1 MLTPAERPRIV
12 LDSVQ
17 QTSMKILV
25 IGSGGREHA
34 MVWKLRQSTTVKAVW
49 CAPGNGGISKDAEC
63 FPLDLKDLNA
73 AADLASKL
81 GAELTIVGPEVP
93 LAHGIADEFTKRGL
107 AILGPSQKAAQLEG
121 SKVFAKKFMERFK
134 IPTASTYGIVG
145 SPIDAYTSLCS
156 VDWPLVVKADGLC
169 AGKGVLVTS
178 SPDEAAAFIDRLM
191 EKNEFGDA
199 GKRVLLEEGLA
210 GRELSYIILMDGK
223 GFVSLAP
230 TRDHKRAYD
239 NDEGPN
245 TGGMGAFSSADIL
258 SPELEKKILETI
270 VRPTL
275 AGLEKEGLNYCGFLY
290 FGLMLTSDGP
300 KVLEYNCRLGDPET
314 QAILLRADFDF
325 ADACSQAASGNLA
338 AVQAKFSDGA
348 SICVVVASEGYP
360 EKPNIGKEII
370 GLEAA
375 ASVAGAT
382 IFHAGTRR
390 EGEKFYTTGGRIL
403 SVGAVGNDLSAA
415 ARIAYEAASKIRID
429 GAHYRKDIG
438 IPRSPSKATAEG
450 QNA

>member
-1 MLTPAERPRIV
+1 MNL
-12 LDSVQ
+12 
-17 QTSMKILV
+17 
-25 IGSGGREHA
+25 
-34 MVWKLRQSTTVKAVW
+34 
-49 CAPGNGGISKDAEC
+49 
-63 FPLDLKDLNA
+63 
-73 AADLASKL
+73 
-81 GAELTIVGPEVP
+81 
-93 LAHGIADEFTKRGL
+93 
-107 AILGPSQKAAQLEG
+107 QKAAQLEG
-121 SKVFAKKFMERFK
+121 SKVFAKRFMERFK
-134 IPTASTYGIVG
+134 IPTASAYGIYD

-191 EKNEFGDA
+191 EKKEFGDA

-258 SPELEKKILETI
+258 PPELEKKILETI
-270 VRPTL
+270 VQPTL

-325 ADACSQAASGNLA
+325 ADACARAVRGDLGS
-338 AVQAKFSDGA
+338 VQAKSSNGA
-348 SICVVVASEGYP
+348 SVCVVVASEGYP
-360 EKPNIGKEII
+360 ENPKIGKEIT

-375 ASVAGAT
+375 AAVSGAL

-390 EGEKFYTTGGRIL
+390 EGEKYYTTGGRVL
-403 SVGAVGNDLSAA
+403 GVGAVAGDLRAA
-415 ARIAYEAASKIRID
+415 SKIAYEAAGKIRIA

-438 IPRSPSKATAEG
+438 ISNAPRKAAAEG
-450 QNA
+450 SNG

>member
-1 MLTPAERPRIV
+1 
-12 LDSVQ
+12 
-17 QTSMKILV
+17 
-25 IGSGGREHA
+25 
-34 MVWKLRQSTTVKAVW
+34 
-49 CAPGNGGISKDAEC
+49 
-63 FPLDLKDLNA
+63 
-73 AADLASKL
+73 
-81 GAELTIVGPEVP
+81 
-93 LAHGIADEFTKRGL
+93 
-107 AILGPSQKAAQLEG
+107 
-121 SKVFAKKFMERFK
+121 
-134 IPTASTYGIVG
+134 
-145 SPIDAYTSLCS
+145 
-156 VDWPLVVKADGLC
+156 
-169 AGKGVLVTS
+169 
-178 SPDEAAAFIDRLM
+178 
-191 EKNEFGDA
+191 
-199 GKRVLLEEGLA
+199 
-210 GRELSYIILMDGK
+210 
-223 GFVSLAP
+223 
-230 TRDHKRAYD
+230 
-239 NDEGPN
+239 
-245 TGGMGAFSSADIL
+245 
-258 SPELEKKILETI
+258 
-270 VRPTL
+270 
-275 AGLEKEGLNYCGFLY
+275 
-290 FGLMLTSDGP
+290 MLTSDGP

>member
-1 MLTPAERPRIV
+1 
-12 LDSVQ
+12 
-17 QTSMKILV
+17 MKILV

-34 MVWKLRQSTTVKAVW
+34 MVWKLRQSAAVEKVW
-49 CAPGNGGISKDAEC
+49 CAPGNGGISKDADC
-63 FPLDLKDLNA
+63 VALDLNDLKA
-73 AADLASKL
+73 AADLAGKL
-81 GAELTIVGPEVP
+81 GADLTIVGPELP
-93 LAHGIADEFTKRGL
+93 LTHGIADEFAKRGL
-107 AILGPSQKAAQLEG
+107 ALLGPPRKAAQLEG
-121 SKVFAKKFMERFK
+121 SKVFAKKFMERFR
-134 IPTASTYGIVG
+134 IPTASTYGIYD

-178 SPDEAAAFIDRLM
+178 SPDEAAAFIDRVM

-199 GKRVLLEEGLA
+199 GKQVLFEEGLA
-210 GRELSYIILMDGK
+210 GRELSYIILMDGQN
-223 GFVSLAP
+223 FVSLAP
-230 TRDHKRAYD
+230 TRDHKRAFD
-239 NDEGPN
+239 NDQGPN

-258 SPELEKKILETI
+258 PRELEIKILETI

-275 AGLEKEGLNYCGFLY
+275 AGLQREGMNYCGFLY